1 MFNRIVLVGR
11 LTAKP
16 ELRTT
21 QSGIAVATFTIAVER
36 RYKNANGEKEADFI
50 DIVTW
55 RGIAENCAKYL
66 DKGSAVVI
74 SGSLQIRN
82 YEDKNGNKRKAAE
95 VVADEVR
102 FITPAKNKQDK
113 SGRMIFTNGDG
124 EQQTEAREEALFD
137 DDLPF

>member
-1 MFNRIVLVGR
+1 MYNRVILVGR

-36 RYKNANGEKEADFI
+36 RYKNASGDKEVDFI
-50 DIVTW
+50 NIVTW

-113 SGRMIFTNGDG
+113 ADKMIFTD
-124 EQQTEAREEALFD
+124 TTKDDAKEALFD

>member
-1 MFNRIVLVGR
+1 MYNRVILVGR

-95 VVADEVR
+95 VVAYEVR

-113 SGRMIFTNGDG
+113 ADKMIFTD
-124 EQQTEAREEALFD
+124 TTKDDAEEALFD

>member
-21 QSGIAVATFTIAVER
+21 QSGVAVTTFTIAVER
-36 RYKNANGEKEADFI
+36 RYNNANGEKESDFI

-113 SGRMIFTNGDG
+113 ADKMIFTNSTTD
-124 EQQTEAREEALFD
+124 EAEDALFD

>member
-1 MFNRIVLVGR
+1 MFNRVILVGR

-21 QSGIAVATFTIAVER
+21 QSGVAVTTFTIAVER

-113 SGRMIFTNGDG
+113 ADKMIFTNTTKD
-124 EQQTEAREEALFD
+124 EAEEALFD

>member
-50 DIVTW
+50 DIITW

-113 SGRMIFTNGDG
+113 ADKMIFTNTTKDD
-124 EQQTEAREEALFD
+124 TEEALFD

>member
-21 QSGIAVATFTIAVER
+21 QSGIAVTTFTIAVER

-113 SGRMIFTNGDG
+113 ADKMIFTN
-124 EQQTEAREEALFD
+124 EAADKEEGSNLFD

>member
-1 MFNRIVLVGR
+1 MYNRVILVGR

-36 RYKNANGEKEADFI
+36 RYKNANGDKEVDFI

-102 FITPAKNKQDK
+102 FITPAKYKHDK
-113 SGRMIFTNGDG
+113 ADKMIFTDTTKDDVG
-124 EQQTEAREEALFD
+124 EALFD

>member
-36 RYKNANGEKEADFI
+36 RYKNANGDKEADFI

-113 SGRMIFTNGDG
+113 ADKMIFTNTTKDD
-124 EQQTEAREEALFD
+124 AEEALFD

>member
-1 MFNRIVLVGR
+1 MFNRVILVGR

-21 QSGIAVATFTIAVER
+21 HSGIAVTAFTIAVER

-102 FITPAKNKQDK
+102 FITPAKNNQDK
-113 SGRMIFTNGDG
+113 ADKMIFTNSTTD
-124 EQQTEAREEALFD
+124 EAEDALFD